1 MQCVKLWQACCKGF
15 FILEPFFIMQG
26 ILCNQFISDGTVVN
40 KERQKGMLVHLKAM
54 WPKCIKV
61 WVANNLMMLHE
72 NALIC

>member
-1 MQCVKLWQACCKGF
+1 
-15 FILEPFFIMQG
+15 MQG

-40 KERQKGMLVHLKAM
+40 KERQKGMLVHLKAI